1 MNAIARPNAPL
12 PEPSTWL
19 RDAIAH
25 VASPHPDLGI
35 EPSRIRPGVREEAAR
50 RAEAMAPQLA
60 AATADDWHRFLL
72 PLRAMP
78 GGPLPEREF
87 AAACGHMAFA
97 LADVPA
103 SVLTVDR
110 QREALRTLR
119 FWPTPHDLDQ
129 ILRPSV
135 TALRAEH
142 RHLVA
147 IARAPLTPQGTG
159 PTRIERA
166 HLAERAVALAA
177 ELRRTVQAGPS
188 RTAEPRTLS
197 PQQLIAAYEHAG
209 TPPALYRAQQLRRQH
224 EGA

>member
-1 MNAIARPNAPL
+1 MNAISRPNAPL
-12 PEPSTWL
+12 PEPSPWL
-19 RDAIAH
+19 RDAISH
-25 VASPHPDLGI
+25 VASPHPDVGI

-119 FWPTPHDLDQ
+119 FWPTPHDLEQ

-135 TALRAEH
+135 TALRAAH
-142 RHLVA
+142 RHLVS
-147 IARAPLTPQGTG
+147 IAKAPLTEQDTG
-159 PTRIERA
+159 PTPIERA
-166 HLAERAVALAA
+166 QLAERAAALAA
-177 ELRRTVQAGPS
+177 ELRTRVQPGPE
-188 RTAEPRTLS
+188 RKVEPRTLS
-197 PQQLIAAYEHAG
+197 PQALIAAYEHAG
-209 TPPALYRAQQLRRQH
+209 TPAALFRAETLRRQH